1 MTSSNER
8 LKEARLLK
16 ECSDAYV
23 YAVEVNDKTE
33 NSWAIDSSIELCTQ
47 CAQESL
53 EIRNNSKIYDLCL
66 EYVRLCE
73 NIRNTQFGRWR
84 NQHADEEREFKS
96 VKGMSK

>member
-1 MTSSNER
+1 MNSSTEQ

-23 YAVEVNDKTE
+23 YAVEVNEKTE
-33 NSWAIDSSIELCTQ
+33 SSWAIESSIELCKQ

-53 EIRNNSKIYDLCL
+53 QIRNNSKIYDLCL
-66 EYVRLCE
+66 EYVGLCE
-73 NIRNTQFGRWR
+73 NIRNTQSGRWR
-84 NQHADEEREFKS
+84 NQDANKEREFKS